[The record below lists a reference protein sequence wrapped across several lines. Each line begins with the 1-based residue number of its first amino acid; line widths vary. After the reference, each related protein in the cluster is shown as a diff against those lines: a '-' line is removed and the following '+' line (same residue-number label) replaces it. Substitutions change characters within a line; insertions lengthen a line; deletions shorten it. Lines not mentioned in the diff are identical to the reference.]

1 MDKVIVE
8 DFALTTLEEL
18 SHIPAVP
25 YYEQNVAS
33 YIKSI
38 CEGLNLQT
46 QTDRYGNVL
55 VSRIGT
61 DIDANGTA
69 LVAHLD
75 HPGFEAVEVDRGNI
89 VGTML
94 GGLGQ
99 AAYAPGVAVLFV
111 TNDGRR
117 IEGQIAEILSKERP
131 IKVRF
136 DADAEA
142 IGEFPCA
149 VVLDL
154 PDFVQDKNVIR
165 MRAADDLAG
174 CAASLASLFCNA
186 ENSSPGTI
194 YGLFTRAE
202 EDGLIGARM
211 AAAESLIPKG
221 TVIVSVESS
230 HAVAGAAIGN
240 GPVIRVGDRISTF
253 DSSAEAY
260 LQSAAKRL
268 IDRNSGFRFQRQ
280 LMDGGVCE
288 GSAFAAEGYS
298 VTGIAFPLGNYHN
311 GLYQNVVEAEYI
323 DRQDFLNGVQ
333 LLSEMLCH
341 SGSEDLSDPVSRLR
355 KPHAAQLKK
364 LKIGS

>member
-1 MDKVIVE
+1 MDKIMLE
-8 DFALTTLEEL
+8 RFALTTLEAL

-25 YYEQNVAS
+25 YYELNGAS
-33 YIKSI
+33 YIESI
-38 CEGLNLQT
+38 CEGSNLQT
-46 QTDRYGNVL
+46 RSDRNGNIL
-55 VSRIGT
+55 VSRIGK
-61 DIDANGTA
+61 DLDAPGTA

-75 HPGFEAVEVDRGNI
+75 HPGFEAVKVGRGNV

-99 AAYAPGVAVLFV
+99 AACTPGVGVLFIR
-111 TNDGRR
+111 NDGRR
-117 IEGQIAEILSKERP
+117 IEGQIAEILSIERP
-131 IKVRF
+131 VKVRF

-154 PDFVQDKNVIR
+154 PDFVQDGNFIR
-165 MRAADDLAG
+165 MRAVDDLAG
-174 CAASLASLFCNA
+174 CAASLASLFYTA
-186 ENSSPGTI
+186 EISSPGTA

-202 EDGLIGARM
+202 EDGLVGARM
-211 AAAESLIPKG
+211 AAAESLLPEG
-221 TVIVSVESS
+221 TVVVSVESS
-230 HAVAGAAIGN
+230 HAVAGAEIGS

-268 IDRNSGFRFQRQ
+268 MERDSGFRFQRQ

-323 DRQDFLNGVQ
+323 DRRDFFNGVQ
-333 LLSEMLCH
+333 LLAEMLCY
-341 SGSEDLSDPVSRLR
+341 SGVQNLSTPGSRLR
-355 KPHAAQLKK
+355 KPRPDQLKK
-364 LKIGS
+364 LRSRN